1 MHKNLLART
10 VARWKAKLGDA
21 QDRPEPARPG
31 AAPGATLP
39 PGCTPMGQFDPGDV
53 FIVGYPKSG
62 NTWVQNLLA
71 ALNYG
76 LDLTLAPDAL
86 VQDLVPD
93 VHAKPWFRRY
103 SSPMFFKSHAL
114 PQPNYRQVVY
124 LLRDGRDAM
133 VSYLHHLQSMEHRA
147 IDFLDLIRSGK
158 GLFPCKWPVHV
169 EQWLANPFQ
178 ARMIIMR
185 YEDLKKD
192 TLAEIQRICALAGLK
207 RAPSQVERAVR
218 MASFPAMQARERRLG
233 WSNPLWPKDKPF
245 VRRGQVGSYQDEMPA
260 EVQAAFLDEAG
271 ALLRQTGYL

>member
-1 MHKNLLART
+1 MHKKLFART
-10 VARWKAKLGDA
+10 LARWKAKLGGA
-21 QDRPEPARPG
+21 QARPAP
-31 AAPGATLP
+31 AAGETVP

-76 LDLTLAPDAL
+76 LDLALAPDAL

-93 VHAKPWFRRY
+93 VHAKAWYRRY
-103 SSPMFFKSHAL
+103 GSPMFFKSHAL
-114 PQPNYRQVVY
+114 PQPHYRQVVY

-158 GLFPCKWPVHV
+158 GLFPCKWHVHV
-169 EQWLANPFQ
+169 QQWLANPFQ
-178 ARMIIMR
+178 ARMIIVR
-185 YEDLKKD
+185 YEDLKKN
-192 TLAEIQRICALAGLK
+192 TLAEIRRVCVLAGLE
-207 RAPSQVERAVR
+207 REPSQVERAVQ

-233 WSNPLWPKDKPF
+233 WANPLWPKDKPF
-245 VRRGQVGSYQDEMPA
+245 VRRGQVGSHQDEMPA